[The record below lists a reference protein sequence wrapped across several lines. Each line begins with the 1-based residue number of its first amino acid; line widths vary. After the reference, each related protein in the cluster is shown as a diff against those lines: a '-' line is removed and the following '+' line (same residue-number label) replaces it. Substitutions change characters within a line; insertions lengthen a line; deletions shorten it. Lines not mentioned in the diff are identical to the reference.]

1 MTGGPDTI
9 RTCDLCLRRA
19 ALYPAELRVLTGR
32 GRYGKGR
39 DGASRGARF
48 RRGVGRLRLA
58 IRVEVQRRSATL
70 SPPCATPSR
79 RGRIMGPNP
88 ISFALFVVFAGV
100 GALSIVTGRPIALG
114 ATLIILGVLILAALK
129 MAQQWEKVVILRA
142 GKFTGIKG
150 PGLFVIIPILDI
162 IAAWVDTR
170 IRTTQFLAEQ
180 TLTKDTVPVDV
191 DAIIFWVVTD
201 VRKATLEVA
210 NYTSAI
216 GWAAQTSLREM
227 IGAADLATL
236 LSNRQAA
243 DEQLRKSIDLKTVD
257 WGISVKSVEIR
268 DVKIPEALQDA
279 MSRQA
284 QAERERQARVI
295 LGSAEAEIA
304 QKFVEAARTYAD
316 YPIALHLRGM
326 NILYESVKERG
337 STIIVPSNTVDC
349 MNLGGVAGIASLA
362 RAGTAN
368 PQERGSEAPP
378 DPWSSSAGST
388 PEEAL
393 TGC

>member
-1 MTGGPDTI
+1 MGG
-9 RTCDLCLRRA
+9 
-19 ALYPAELRVLTGR
+19 
-32 GRYGKGR
+32 
-39 DGASRGARF
+39 
-48 RRGVGRLRLA
+48 
-58 IRVEVQRRSATL
+58 
-70 SPPCATPSR
+70 
-79 RGRIMGPNP
+79 NP
-88 ISFALFVVFAGV
+88 ISFALFVVLAGF
-100 GALSIVTGRPIALG
+100 GGLMIVIARLLVPG
-114 ATLIILGVLILAALK
+114 IVLIIAAIIILAALK
-129 MAQQWEKVVILRA
+129 MAQQWEKAIVLRA

-150 PGLFVIIPILDI
+150 PGLFTIVPILDT

-227 IGAADLATL
+227 IGAADLSTL

-243 DEQLRKSIDLKTVD
+243 DEQLRKSIDQKTGD

-295 LGSAEAEIA
+295 LGSAEAEVA

-316 YPIALHLRGM
+316 NPIALHLRGM
-326 NILYESVKERG
+326 NMLYESVKERG
-337 STIIVPSNTVDC
+337 STIIVPSSAVDS
-349 MNLGGVAGIASLA
+349 MNLGGMAGVAALA
-362 RAGTAN
+362 RNAEAQALAARTASGGEAG
-368 PQERGSEAPP
+368 GSVPRSGA
-378 DPWSSSAGST
+378 
-388 PEEAL
+388 
-393 TGC
+393 